1 MLHASDPADLA
12 AAVRE
17 RVSDATLTVARS
29 HEDAVDLAPDA
40 DVMVGFRVDEAI
52 LSAAT
57 NLEWFQVV
65 TAGVGHL
72 PTEQLRETGAVLTN
86 ASGVHAEPVAEQV
99 FGYLLT
105 FERDLTSAHE
115 QQRRHEFR
123 HYLAGEL
130 KGKTL
135 GILGVGA
142 IGERVAELGQ
152 AFGMAVLGTKRDPS
166 EGSEFVDDLR
176 GSDATQWVSARS
188 DYLVVAC
195 PLTEETHHLVGA
207 EELASM
213 PSDAVLVNTARGA
226 VVDTEELLL
235 ALQQGRLGGAALDV
249 FETEPLPSDSPLWNL
264 SNVLITPH
272 MAGGTEQY
280 WDRCADIFAQN
291 YEAFTAGNLEEMVN
305 RV

>member
-1 MLHASDPADLA
+1 
-12 AAVRE
+12 
-17 RVSDATLTVARS
+17 
-29 HEDAVDLAPDA
+29 
-40 DVMVGFRVDEAI
+40 MVGFRVDEAI

-272 MAGGTEQY
+272 VAGGTEQY